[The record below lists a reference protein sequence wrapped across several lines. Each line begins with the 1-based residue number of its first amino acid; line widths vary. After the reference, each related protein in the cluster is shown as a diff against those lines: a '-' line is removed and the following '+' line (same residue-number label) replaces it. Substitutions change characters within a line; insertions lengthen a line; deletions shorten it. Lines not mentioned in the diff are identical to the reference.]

1 MKSIYLYFFSLFFI
15 FNVNASTN
23 FEKYSNDFELI
34 YNNWNVGNFDKYEDI
49 FRRDHENAF
58 STCVAVTCGA
68 SLLEHYNRVLNNLQ
82 NATGEKSG
90 MFGKKF
96 SYDEYQ
102 NYKNIY
108 FEQKSSSAYAIKNMR
123 TFLKKY
129 NASILKIKNLCG
141 NEDMADIESDKLQ
154 NMKINKDQLC
164 NNLILQSEENLKVL
178 QLELS
183 NFRTLLNYSLNEN
196 HNNSLKKSSELLVS
210 YNDKILSLLDQ
221 GFVKIEKDTQ
231 SINLLTENLQR
242 EKLLRKRSSLFGIKF
257 LSFKKDFLSMIIDKD
272 KLDPTVEFFYQKFD
286 KLKVSIF
293 RYEFNPEAENDIFER
308 YYFDTLKIMDKN
320 DNPEPIVRVV
330 AFSKQIYDDRD
341 ICIVAAQKVV
351 NQLIEQKELPSF
363 VNSVADATTFRLLDS
378 NNNEYMFSYRSYCNS
393 SLFSNKYSF
402 SVQVG
407 IENNLLG
414 KVMESFIDDLA
425 INREHYNI
433 LKLMGYKFK
442 NNENKLKN
450 NKIKF

>member
-1 MKSIYLYFFSLFFI
+1 MKFFFISLINFFFI
-15 FNVNASTN
+15 FNAHGSSN
-23 FEKYSNDFELI
+23 FEKISNDFELI
-34 YNNWNVGNFDKYEDI
+34 YNNWNNRKYEKYEHI

-68 SLLEHYNRVLNNLQ
+68 GLLDHYNTILNALQ
-82 NATGEKSG
+82 NATGEKTG
-90 MFGKKF
+90 PFGKRF
-96 SYDEYQ
+96 TYDEYQ

-108 FEQKSSSAYAIKNMR
+108 FEQKSSSAYAIKDMS

-129 NASILKIKNLCG
+129 NTSILKIKNLCG
-141 NEDMADIESDKLQ
+141 KEDMTDIESDELQ
-154 NMKINKDQLC
+154 NMKINKDQSC
-164 NNLILQSEENLKVL
+164 NNLILQSEQNLKVL

-221 GFVKIEKDTQ
+221 GFVKIKKDTQ

-257 LSFKKDFLSMIIDKD
+257 LSFKKDFQNIVTDRD

-293 RYEFNPEAENDIFER
+293 RYEFNPEPKNDIFER
-308 YYFDTLKIMDKN
+308 YYFDTLKIIDKN

-341 ICIVAAQKVV
+341 ICYVAAKKVV

-363 VNSVADATTFRLLDS
+363 VGSVANATTFRLLDS
-378 NNNEYMFSYRSYCNS
+378 NNNEYMFSYSSYCS
-393 SLFSNKYSF
+393 SSFFSNKYNF
-402 SVQVG
+402 SVVVG

-414 KVMESFIDDLA
+414 KVTESSIDGLA
-425 INREHYNI
+425 INKEHYNI

-442 NNENKLKN
+442 DKEIKLKD
-450 NKIKF
+450 KKVKF

>member
-1 MKSIYLYFFSLFFI
+1 MKIFFSSLISFFFI
-15 FNVNASTN
+15 FNVHASTN
-23 FEKYSNDFELI
+23 FEKISNDFELI
-34 YNNWNVGNFDKYEDI
+34 YNEWNNREYEKYEHI

-58 STCVAVTCGA
+58 STCVAAKCGA
-68 SLLEHYNRVLNNLQ
+68 GLLDHYNTILYALQ
-82 NATGEKSG
+82 NATGEKTG
-90 MFGKKF
+90 PFGKRF
-96 SYDEYQ
+96 TWDEYQ

-108 FEQKSSSAYAIKNMR
+108 FEQKSYSAYAIKNMR

-129 NASILKIKNLCG
+129 NTSILKIKNLCG
-141 NEDMADIESDKLQ
+141 KEDMADIESDKLQ

-257 LSFKKDFLSMIIDKD
+257 LSFKNDYLNNIIDND

-293 RYEFNPEAENDIFER
+293 RYEFNPEAKNDIFER
-308 YYFDTLKIMDKN
+308 YYFDTLKIIDKN
-320 DNPEPIVRVV
+320 DNPEPVVRVV

-341 ICIVAAQKVV
+341 ICYVAAKKVV
-351 NQLIEQKELPSF
+351 NQLIEQKELPRF

-378 NNNEYMFSYRSYCNS
+378 NNNEYMFSYSSYCNS
-393 SLFSNKYSF
+393 SFFSNKYSF

-407 IENNLLG
+407 IEAHLLG
-414 KVMESFIDDLA
+414 KVTESLIDDLA
-425 INREHYNI
+425 ISRQHYNI
-433 LKLMGYKFK
+433 LKLMGYKFTDK
-442 NNENKLKN
+442 KNKLKD
-450 NKIKF
+450 NKVKF

>member
-1 MKSIYLYFFSLFFI
+1 MKFLYLYFFSLFFI

-23 FEKYSNDFELI
+23 FEKISNDFEFI
-34 YNNWNVGNFDKYEDI
+34 YNEWNNGNFDKYEDI

-58 STCVAVTCGA
+58 STCSAVTCGA

-96 SYDEYQ
+96 TYDEYQ

-108 FEQKSSSAYAIKNMR
+108 FEQKSSSAYAIKNMSK
-123 TFLKKY
+123 FLKKY

-141 NEDMADIESDKLQ
+141 NEDMADIESDKLE
-154 NMKINKDQLC
+154 NMKINKQQLC

-196 HNNSLKKSSELLVS
+196 HNNSLKKSSELLIS

-308 YYFDTLKIMDKN
+308 YYFDTLKIMNKN

-378 NNNEYMFSYRSYCNS
+378 NNNEYMFSYASYCNS